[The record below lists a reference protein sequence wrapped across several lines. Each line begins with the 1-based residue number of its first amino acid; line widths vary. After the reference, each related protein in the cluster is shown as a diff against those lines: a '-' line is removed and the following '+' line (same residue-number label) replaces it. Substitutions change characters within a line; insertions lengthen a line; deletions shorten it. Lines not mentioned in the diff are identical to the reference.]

1 LPSCA
6 PPSSLINEVAL
17 RISERTMTTPQMLDR
32 RALLRRALL
41 LVGGTAAAIPFDL
54 FADSSAQTR
63 FFGAAQYS
71 LLEAVVDIII
81 PRTDTP
87 GAIDAGV
94 PASFDA
100 LMKNWA
106 SRERQEQ
113 FRALLDEMDRAA
125 REPTGGLL
133 ALDRARR
140 AEVLVAFDKSKISD
154 RVYRR
159 FKELVLTLYYL
170 SEAGATQELRYEH
183 VPGRWEAS
191 VKMTP
196 DTRSWAT

>member
-1 LPSCA
+1 
-6 PPSSLINEVAL
+6 
-17 RISERTMTTPQMLDR
+17 M
-32 RALLRRALL
+32 L
-41 LVGGTAAAIPFDL
+41 LVGGGAVATPLEL
-54 FADSSAQTR
+54 FADSGPQAR

-71 LLEAVVDIII
+71 LLEVVADIIV

-94 PASFDA
+94 PAAFDA

-113 FRALLDEMDRAA
+113 FRALLAEIDQATRDR
-125 REPTGGLL
+125 GS
-133 ALDRARR
+133 RR
-140 AEVLVAFDKSKISD
+140 AEAVVAFDKSKIDD
-154 RVYRR
+154 RIYRK
-159 FKELVLTLYYL
+159 FKELVLTLYCL

-196 DTRSWAT
+196 NTRTWAV

>member
-1 LPSCA
+1 MSVG
-6 PPSSLINEVAL
+6 S
-17 RISERTMTTPQMLDR
+17 MLDR
-32 RALLRRALL
+32 RELLRRAIA
-41 LVGGTAAAIPFDL
+41 LVGGTAAATPLEL
-54 FADSSAQTR
+54 FADSGPRAR

-71 LLEAVVDIII
+71 LLEAVADIIM

-94 PASFDA
+94 PVAFDA

-113 FRALLDEMDRAA
+113 FRALLDEMDQAA
-125 REPTGGLL
+125 RGQATGLL
-133 ALDRARR
+133 ALERDRR
-140 AEVLVAFDKSKISD
+140 AEVVVAFDKSKAGD
-154 RVYRR
+154 KVYRK
-159 FKELVLTLYYL
+159 FKELVLKLYYL
-170 SEAGATQELRYEH
+170 SEIGATQELRYEH

-196 DTRSWAT
+196 DTRASAV

>member
-1 LPSCA
+1 MP
-6 PPSSLINEVAL
+6 VD
-17 RISERTMTTPQMLDR
+17 QMFNR
-32 RALLRRALL
+32 RELLCRAIL
-41 LVGGTAAAIPFDL
+41 LVGSTAAVTPFNL
-54 FADSSAQTR
+54 FADSGPQAR

-71 LLEAVVDIII
+71 LLETVADIII

-94 PASFDA
+94 PAAFDA

-106 SRERQEQ
+106 APERQEQ
-113 FRALLDEMDRAA
+113 FRTLLEEIDQAA
-125 REPTGGLL
+125 RDKGSRLL
-133 ALDRARR
+133 ALGRARR
-140 AEVLVAFDKSKISD
+140 AEVLVAFDKSKTGD
-154 RVYRR
+154 KVYRK

-170 SEAGATQELRYEH
+170 SEVGATQELRYEH

-196 DTRSWAT
+196 DTRTWAT

>member
-1 LPSCA
+1 MQDDQ
-6 PPSSLINEVAL
+6 IF
-17 RISERTMTTPQMLDR
+17 DR
-32 RALLRRALL
+32 RELLRRALL
-41 LVGGTAAAIPFDL
+41 LVGGTAAATPFQL
-54 FADSSAQTR
+54 FADASPPAR

-81 PRTDTP
+81 PRTDTA

-94 PASFDA
+94 AVAFDA

-113 FRALLDEMDRAA
+113 FRTLLDQMDQAA
-125 REPTGGLL
+125 REQAAGLL
-133 ALDRARR
+133 ALDRTRR
-140 AEVLVAFDKSKISD
+140 VEVVVAFDQAKTSD
-154 RVYRR
+154 RVYRK

-196 DTRSWAT
+196 DTRTWAT